1 MINNS
6 PLKSWI
12 FAILCSI
19 FLLTGCMKETDET
32 VLLSVRGVKIP
43 ETVLSAE
50 EQEALMQYMPI
61 YEGSNPPNV
70 EGDWLASPMT
80 LTFASDGYSGD
91 FYDLHWRV
99 ERQNGRNLAKYKEW
113 QNTASALGKEAHI
126 IGEGDNFTMYTIE
139 QSENAAR
146 GWSCEQVTLV
156 SGTKSEDGIK
166 GYSYAI
172 VMRNKTDERGVII
185 EPDSYRVF
193 TDGDG
198 ISLPITSL

>member
-1 MINNS
+1 MRKYILIFLL
-6 PLKSWI
+6 PL
-12 FAILCSI
+12 
-19 FLLTGCMKETDET
+19 LLTGCMKETDET
-32 VLLSVRGVKIP
+32 VLLPVRGVRIP

-50 EQEALMQYMPI
+50 EQDAVSQYMPI
-61 YEGSNPPNV
+61 YEGCTPPNV

-80 LTFASDGYSGD
+80 LTFASDNYAGE

-99 ERQNGRNLAKYKEW
+99 ERQNRRNLAKYKEW

-139 QSENAAR
+139 QSVNESR
-146 GWSCEQVTLV
+146 GWSCEQVTV
-156 SGTKSEDGIK
+156 ISGTKTANGIE
-166 GYSYAI
+166 GYRYAV
-172 VMRNKTDERGVII
+172 VMRNKTDERGIII

-198 ISLPITSL
+198 ISSPITSM

>member
-1 MINNS
+1 MRKI
-6 PLKSWI
+6 I
-12 FAILCSI
+12 IIL
-19 FLLTGCMKETDET
+19 LLPTLISACMKETDET
-32 VLLSVRGVKIP
+32 VLLPVRGVKIP
-43 ETVLSAE
+43 EAVLSAA
-50 EQEALMQYMPI
+50 EQDALSDYMPI
-61 YEGSNPPNV
+61 YEGGTPPNI

-80 LTFASDGYSGD
+80 LTFASDNYAGD

-139 QSENAAR
+139 QSENEAR
-146 GWSCEQVTLV
+146 GWSCEQVTLI
-156 SGTKSEDGIK
+156 SGTRK
-166 GYSYAI
+166 GDAVEGYYYAV

-185 EPDSYRVF
+185 ESDRYRVF

-198 ISLPITSL
+198 VSLPITNMK

>member
-1 MINNS
+1 MRKYTI
-6 PLKSWI
+6 
-12 FAILCSI
+12 IL
-19 FLLTGCMKETDET
+19 LLPVLLSGCMKETNET
-32 VLLSVRGVKIP
+32 VLLPVRGVKIP
-43 ETVLSAE
+43 EAVLSAA
-50 EQEALMQYMPI
+50 EQDALSDYMPI
-61 YEGSNPPNV
+61 YEGGTPPNI

-80 LTFASDGYSGD
+80 LTFASDNYAGD

-99 ERQNGRNLAKYKEW
+99 EKQNGRNLAKYKEW

-139 QSENAAR
+139 QSENEAR
-146 GWSCEQVTLV
+146 GWSCEQVTII
-156 SGTKSEDGIK
+156 SGTRTGDAVE
-166 GYSYAI
+166 GYYYAV

-198 ISLPITSL
+198 VSLPITNMK